1 MQKLRQTLGIYTAL
15 IFNLYIIFLK
25 KYFKSLMISSLSL
38 HLAADPLGNPTKLF
52 SNLIMNEVLMIG
64 QIIWS
69 CWNSPFQLFLYCCIN
84 LQSIVQTKRAKFL
97 LTLSPVSQ
105 VDGVLNASEQTGRNL
120 GLANFPFI

>member
-1 MQKLRQTLGIYTAL
+1 
-15 IFNLYIIFLK
+15 
-25 KYFKSLMISSLSL
+25 MISSLSL

-69 CWNSPFQLFLYCCIN
+69 CWNSPFQLYCCIN
-84 LQSIVQTKRAKFL
+84 LQSIVQPKSAKFL

-105 VDGVLNASEQTGRNL
+105 VDGVLNASEHTGRNV
-120 GLANFPFI
+120 GLANCPFL

>member
-1 MQKLRQTLGIYTAL
+1 
-15 IFNLYIIFLK
+15 
-25 KYFKSLMISSLSL
+25 MISSLSL

-69 CWNSPFQLFLYCCIN
+69 CWNSPFQLCSLLLYY
-84 LQSIVQTKRAKFL
+84 LQSVVQPKPAKCL

-105 VDGVLNASEQTGRNL
+105 VIGVLNASEHTGRNV
-120 GLANFPFI
+120 GLANCPFL